1 MKRAVP
7 LLALLLGSSTLAQM
21 ETRIL
26 PDPLVVLG
34 VTQDTAG
41 GSGLI
46 ALRNRYSTH
55 LRLVDAGTGE
65 LKRELWL
72 PADVIHNL
80 SPALSRDG
88 KWMALMLTPDP
99 QSGWARV
106 GIVNLTSSGKPD
118 QPSGPTKILASPGLK
133 GTTALALN
141 ADGSRLA
148 AGNSNGY
155 VQLWDTREAK
165 RLTTIN
171 SDTKLAPSALHFT
184 PDGQLLAPMFRGQ
197 VKTRLFNTLDGTL
210 RNTLAGVGVGQFGPD
225 NASFL
230 ASRGRVI
237 DLQSGKEKPAENAA
251 FLKGAG
257 SIIGFSMDGTRVLV
271 KRASTD
277 AQGREWLELREVA
290 SGRTLGAVTR
300 ISDGYPEFL
309 SPDGTSLIGGDGQGG
324 VRILPIAPR

>member
-7 LLALLLGSSTLAQM
+7 LLTLLLGSFTLAQM

-34 VTQDTAG
+34 VAQETPN
-41 GSGLI
+41 SNGLI
-46 ALRNRYSTH
+46 VVRNRYSTH
-55 LRLVDAGTGE
+55 LRLVDASTGE

-72 PADVIHNL
+72 SAEVIH
-80 SPALSRDG
+80 SIAPALSRDG
-88 KWMALMLTPDP
+88 KWLALMMTPDP
-99 QSGWARV
+99 QNGWTRV
-106 GIVNLTSSGKPD
+106 GIINLTSSGKPD
-118 QPSGPTKILASPGLK
+118 QPTGPTKTLASPGLK

-148 AGNSNGY
+148 AGNRNGY
-155 VQLWDTREAK
+155 VQLWDIPEAK

-171 SDTKLAPSALHFT
+171 SDTKLEPTALHFT
-184 PDGQLLAPMFRGQ
+184 PDGKLFAPLFRAQ
-197 VKTRLFNTLDGTL
+197 TKTRLFNTLDGSL
-210 RNTLAGVGVGQFGPD
+210 KNTLTGVGIGQFGPD
-225 NASFL
+225 SASFL

-237 DLQSGKEKPAENAA
+237 DLQTGQEKPAENAA
-251 FLKGAG
+251 YVKGTG
-257 SIIGFSMDGTRVLV
+257 SLIGFSMDGTRALV
-271 KRASTD
+271 KRAGAD

-290 SGRTLGAVTR
+290 TGRTLGALTR